1 MALRGLYKLK
11 ELPPMEDAVKLSKNE
26 SMDVRR
32 YLCLSLQS
40 QRNPEFI
47 PLLTRLRKDPDFN
60 VRLDASRALKGL
72 GPLSDPEGF

>member
-1 MALRGLYKLK
+1 LSVDEKGNDIYEAGRDGMQ
-11 ELPPMEDAVKLSKNE
+11 EDGKF
-26 SMDVRR
+26 DVRR
-32 YLCLSLQS
+32 YLCLSLRS

-60 VRLDASRALKGL
+60 VRLDASRALKGP